1 MNIFDKLR
9 AVLSPEVPV
18 PSPADRNFSSAVLV
32 LLSDCA
38 DPDVVLT
45 TRSSTVHRHRGQVCL
60 PGGHYEPGDPDL
72 IVTALRE
79 TQEEVGVAAS
89 QVKVLGTLPA
99 RVTVPVSR
107 STVTTVVG
115 MWDGGGSKS
124 GGGLRVVDPAEVSQ
138 VHRIA
143 LSTLADPQ
151 TRVSAH
157 HPNGG
162 RGAAFDLP
170 ELFIWGFTGHILD
183 TVLSLGGWER
193 PWDTRRIVEI
203 PTPFRGE
210 DAPTPEDG

>member
-1 MNIFDKLR
+1 M
-9 AVLSPEVPV
+9 
-18 PSPADRNFSSAVLV
+18 

-183 TVLSLGGWER
+183 AVLSLGGWER

>member
-18 PSPADRNFSSAVLV
+18 PPPADRNFSSAVLV

-151 TRVSAH
+151 TRV
-157 HPNGG
+157 
-162 RGAAFDLP
+162 
-170 ELFIWGFTGHILD
+170 
-183 TVLSLGGWER
+183 LSLIHISEPTR
-193 PWDTRRIVEI
+193 PY
-203 PTPFRGE
+203 
-210 DAPTPEDG
+210 